1 MAGLSD
7 LPDEILLHIL
17 SCKCRTARAKTP
29 TKAAVLITVPSTV
42 LNPPELTPLQLVSRG
57 FYNLAR
63 DNGFWR
69 ARCLQ
74 ESTFLELLD
83 RRRRLFGL
91 PDRDTPHTARIIL
104 HNGNGTGN
112 HALPVLDGNQ
122 DGNIDADADDDERP
136 PYTNTTIA
144 SSVLSTGETRERERV
159 RIMAN
164 WDPCFPS
171 ERVSWYDEYVQRH
184 GPVAVNWMQYAY
196 DREHGTT
203 ASAADHVEARGV
215 ALYYPDGEAGAAVLA
230 VSPLDDGSV
239 AMWDVAGTRGRRG
252 AIVARSSSG
261 ILFIDGPRADNSR
274 RSKRID
280 SGVTECVSV
289 DSRQHR
295 AFFAVQ
301 SRKCDGS
308 PRFRGGKTVR
318 LTDECVDLIEVD
330 LQRLSVVECESFP
343 WSITALSAASRTV
356 PLTVGTSL
364 GIHLHDYRSRKPPR
378 NDQNETI
385 DGFDRMGANEF
396 YARSLRRIFDDEPL
410 PPYAP
415 LAQPRP
421 LSILHLQQPGQE
433 ADLSDD
439 IYVAGRF
446 SSILHYDRRKFPS
459 IRGSIHSGARLCGM
473 TSLPYPF
480 SAVDSELRRKAE
492 LSLEQVE
499 ASKSIAGGRT
509 LIACGEYNSKGSL
522 ELYGLTP
529 TASADTAAAGGLQNS
544 TLKNRQ
550 NSSQSKL
557 MSVVNHGSRLAFSD
571 GSGYINWFERD
582 GLTEVR
588 RCRIGH
594 SEPSHGISIFS
605 SMPGSDDI
613 ARKLLP
619 TRPAGEAGDDDDD
632 EGGGSSGRGNYSN
645 DLLFWTGEKLGLVT
659 FSARP
664 GFRAEE
670 LEERDEGEAPDAA
683 ALRAA
688 QSDYSERMRRALE
701 RQADDVR
708 FVRNLGLDSGI
719 RPA

>member
-7 LPDEILLHIL
+7 LPNEILLHIL
-17 SCKCRTARAKTP
+17 SF
-29 TKAAVLITVPSTV
+29 
-42 LNPPELTPLQLVSRG
+42 LNPPDLIPLQLVSRG

-63 DNGFWR
+63 DDGFWR
-69 ARCLQ
+69 ARCLE
-74 ESTFLELLD
+74 ESTFLETLH
-83 RRRRLFGL
+83 RRRRLMGF
-91 PDRDTPHTARIIL
+91 PDRDTPHAARIL
-104 HNGNGTGN
+104 HNGNGTGGSNN
-112 HALPVLDGNQ
+112 HGLGPNTVLDGNE
-122 DGNIDADADDDERP
+122 DGNNNANDDDDDGERL

-144 SSVLSTGETRERERV
+144 SSVLSTDETPERERV

-196 DREHGTT
+196 DTERGT

-215 ALYYPDGEAGAAVLA
+215 ALYYPDGEAGETVLA

-239 AMWDVAGTRGRRG
+239 AMWDVAGSKGKRG
-252 AIVARSSSG
+252 AIVARSRPG
-261 ILFIDGPRADNSR
+261 ILFIDGPGADNSR

-301 SRKCDGS
+301 SH
-308 PRFRGGKTVR
+308 
-318 LTDECVDLIEVD
+318 LIEVD
-330 LQRLSVVECESFP
+330 LRRLSVVECESFP

-378 NDQNETI
+378 NDQNEII

-396 YARSLRRIFDDEPL
+396 YARSLRHIFDDEPL

-415 LAQPRP
+415 LSQPGP

-446 SSILHYDRRKFPS
+446 SNILHYDRRKFPS
-459 IRGSIHSGARLCGM
+459 IRGSIHSGARLCSM

-480 SAVDSELRRKAE
+480 STLDSELRRQAE

-499 ASKSIAGGRT
+499 ASKSVAGGRT

-529 TASADTAAAGGLQNS
+529 TASAHTGAVGGLQNS

-571 GSGYINWFERD
+571 GSGYIKWFERD
-582 GLTEVR
+582 GFTEVR

-594 SEPSHGISIFS
+594 SEQSQGPSIFA

-619 TRPAGEAGDDDDD
+619 TRPAGEAGDDDN
-632 EGGGSSGRGNYSN
+632 ERGGSSGRGNNSN

-664 GFRAEE
+664 GFTAEGFE
-670 LEERDEGEAPDAA
+670 KERDEGEAPDAE

-708 FVRNLGLDSGI
+708 LVRNLGLDSGI